1 MAAKRT
7 GTFPKL
13 PFLALGLA
21 FISAGCGDDITGSEE
36 FMAER
41 SFSVGYVVTTQSKFL
56 AVGAFGDVV
65 VKGSTKSGEIWI
77 EGVRRVIS
85 PYDRQDASANLAR
98 LDALILANQNQFS
111 VVTRLPSDLR
121 GREYII
127 DYEITVPEGFTVA
140 VNNIT
145 GDVSISATDNAV
157 SVESFDGDVNLERI
171 RGDITVQLAS
181 GAIDAEVTLAT
192 DGVVNLSTGDGNI
205 DLAIPQSTSAEFYA
219 SAGNGMVSTGSL
231 DVIDALG
238 GEGTLFGTLGSG
250 RGQITLATGNGD
262 IALVASDLP

>member
-1 MAAKRT
+1 VAAIKT

-21 FISAGCGDDITGSEE
+21 FIAAGCGDDITGSEE

-41 SFSVGYVVTTQSKFL
+41 SFSVGYVVTTQSHFL
-56 AVGAFGDVV
+56 AIGVFGNVV
-65 VKGSTKSGEIWI
+65 VKGSTNSGEIWI

-98 LDALILANQNQFS
+98 FNNLILANQNQFS
-111 VVTRLPSDLR
+111 VITRLPSDLR

-127 DYEITVPEGFTVA
+127 DYEITVPEGFAVTVSN
-140 VNNIT
+140 VT
-145 GDVSISATDNAV
+145 GDVSISAVDNAV
-157 SVESFDGDVNLERI
+157 SVENFDGDVSLERI
-171 RGDITVQLAS
+171 RGDITVELAS
-181 GAIDAEVTLAT
+181 GAIDAEVSLPV
-192 DGVVNLSTGDGNI
+192 DGVVDLSTGNGNI
-205 DLAIPQSTSAEFYA
+205 DLAVPLSTSAEFYA

-231 DVIDALG
+231 DVLDALG
-238 GEGTLFGTLGSG
+238 GDGTLFGTLGSG
-250 RGQITLATGNGD
+250 SGQITLATGNGD